1 MVTAGSR
8 SRTGWGRQIVLYV
21 ALWAH
26 DSSVIGLGDR
36 PRNGAGTRT
45 AGCPAYWALS
55 VLERQCNDQHL
66 LHSQIVSWMVR

>member
-26 DSSVIGLGDR
+26 DSSVIGLRRSTQGMGPGHEQRAAR
-36 PRNGAGTRT
+36 PTGL
-45 AGCPAYWALS
+45 Y
-55 VLERQCNDQHL
+55 QCWNDNAMTSTYYILRSCHG
-66 LHSQIVSWMVR
+66 W